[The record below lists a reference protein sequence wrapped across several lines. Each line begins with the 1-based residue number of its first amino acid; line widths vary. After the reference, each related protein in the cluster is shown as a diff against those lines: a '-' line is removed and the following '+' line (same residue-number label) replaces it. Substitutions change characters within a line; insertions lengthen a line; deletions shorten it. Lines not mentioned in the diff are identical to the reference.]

1 MPESLIEIDRP
12 LAIHLLAL
20 AQQSPEREI
29 CGLIGAVEQRPRT
42 IYPTGNIA
50 GTPESEFEMDAKDQ
64 IKALKKMRSNKEELF
79 AIYHSHP
86 STSANPSAKD
96 MADIGYPDAYQI
108 IISLNTKGV
117 LEMRAFK
124 TDNNGFQEVA
134 LSV

>member
-1 MPESLIEIDRP
+1 MPETLIKIDRP

-20 AQQSPEREI
+20 AQQSPKMEI
-29 CGLIGAVEQRPRT
+29 CGLIGAAGQNPRT
-42 IYPTGNIA
+42 IYPTRNISN
-50 GTPESEFEMDAKDQ
+50 TPDSEFEMDASDQ
-64 IKALKKMRSNKEELF
+64 IDALKKMRSKKEELF

-86 STSANPSAKD
+86 SAPARPSAKD
-96 MADIGYPDAYQI
+96 MLDIGYPEAYQI

-124 TDNNGFQEVA
+124 SENNGFQEVT